1 MNKNEFGM
9 QIRSLTIKVII
20 IGDDADSNKR
30 KKIQMK
36 SRICIITYKGWTDT
50 DCHVSFAADVLNE

>member
-1 MNKNEFGM
+1 MNKNEFDM
-9 QIRSLTIKVII
+9 EIRSLTIKVII

-36 SRICIITYKGWTDT
+36 SRICIITYKG
-50 DCHVSFAADVLNE
+50 